1 MKVIFEG
8 SLAEPYRPLYPTPG
22 EVEGKISAIVRAPG
36 RPKSGNCQHEDRRD
50 LWKGNLH
57 LSFHR
62 SSEFFLNAEIERLKE
77 RAHAQ
82 QRPVYPPHPHPVA
95 KKPPFIR
102 WMMGGSPAA
111 LSRCC
116 SWRRKEAGIRKRS
129 TSSRKQ
135 FPSLR
140 IPSAIT
146 TSVGGE
152 ASSPELLCATRHP

>member
-1 MKVIFEG
+1 MKFIFEG
-8 SLAEPYRPLYPTPG
+8 RLAESYRPPYLTPG
-22 EVEGKISAIVRAPG
+22 VVEGKISAILRAPG
-36 RPKSGNCQHEDRRD
+36 RQKSGNCRHEDRGD
-50 LWKGNLH
+50 LWKGSLH

-62 SSEFFLNAEIERLKE
+62 SSEFFLSAEIERLKE

-102 WMMGGSPAA
+102 MHGSPAA

-116 SWRRKEAGIRKRS
+116 SWRRKRAGMRKRS
-129 TSSRKQ
+129 ASSRKQ

-140 IPSAIT
+140 IPSPIT
-146 TSVGGE
+146 IVVGRE
-152 ASSPELLCATRHP
+152 ASSSELLCAT